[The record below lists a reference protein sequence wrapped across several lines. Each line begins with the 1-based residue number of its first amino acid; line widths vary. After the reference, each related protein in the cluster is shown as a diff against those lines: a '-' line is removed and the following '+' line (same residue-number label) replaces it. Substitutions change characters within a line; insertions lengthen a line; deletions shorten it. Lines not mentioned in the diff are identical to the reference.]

1 MNGSPETGMKEKR
14 TLRYQVAIAV
24 IVILLTGALVY
35 GLIFYG
41 RPRLGIEQPIPFSH
55 RVHAN
60 DKKISC
66 FFCHPEA
73 MSTAR
78 AGVPPLETCMLCH
91 ARIAIT
97 YPPIAKLRKHYFGN
111 KPVLWARVHILPEFV
126 YFDHSMHIHRQIDC
140 SRCHGNV
147 PHMDRIVLQ
156 QKLEM
161 GFCIG
166 CHKDNYVTHDCFVC
180 HR

>member
-1 MNGSPETGMKEKR
+1 MNGMETG
-14 TLRYQVAIAV
+14 TSLRRQAALGVMAIVLFGLV
-24 IVILLTGALVY
+24 IY
-35 GLIFYG
+35 GFNYFG
-41 RPRLGIEQPIPFSH
+41 RRPLGPAQPIPFSH

-66 FFCHPEA
+66 FMCHPDA
-73 MSTAR
+73 MRTAR

-91 ARIAIT
+91 KRVAVM
-97 YPPIAKLRKHYFGN
+97 YPPIKDLRDHYFSGR
-111 KPVLWARVHILPEFV
+111 PVAWNRIHILPEFV
-126 YFDHSMHIHRQIDC
+126 YFDHSMHIHRRIDC
-140 SRCHGNV
+140 SYCHGNV
-147 PHMDRIVLQ
+147 PMMDRIVLQ

-166 CHKDNYVTHDCFVC
+166 CHKKNKVTHDCFVC

>member
-1 MNGSPETGMKEKR
+1 MDERTGMKEHR
-14 TLRYQVAIAV
+14 TLRYQLAIAV
-24 IVILLTGALVY
+24 LVIVATGLLVY
-35 GLIFYG
+35 GLFFYAW
-41 RPRLGIEQPIPFSH
+41 PRMGDEQPIPFSH

-66 FFCHPEA
+66 FFCHTEA
-73 MSTAR
+73 MTTAR
-78 AGVPPLETCMLCH
+78 AGIPPLETCMLCH
-91 ARIAIT
+91 ARIAVT
-97 YPPIAKLRKHYFGN
+97 YPPIAKLRDHYFSN
-111 KPVLWARVHILPEFV
+111 KPVLWQRIHILPEFV

-140 SRCHGNV
+140 SICHGNV

-166 CHKDNYVTHDCFVC
+166 CHKKNKVTHDCFVC

>member
-1 MNGSPETGMKEKR
+1 MKEHR
-14 TLRYQVAIAV
+14 TLRYQAIIAA
-24 IVILLTGALVY
+24 IVILLAAALAY

-41 RPRLGIEQPIPFSH
+41 RSRLGPEQPIPFSH

-73 MSTAR
+73 MTTAR

-91 ARIAIT
+91 ARIAVT
-97 YPPIAKLRKHYFGN
+97 YPPIAKLRKHYFEN
-111 KPVLWARVHILPEFV
+111 KPVYWERVHILPEFV
-126 YFDHSMHIHRQIDC
+126 YFDHSMHIHRQVDC
-140 SRCHGNV
+140 SYCHGNV

-166 CHKDNYVTHDCFVC
+166 CHKATKTSHDCYTC